1 MSEPVPKDRVEHHG
15 QNSRAK
21 LAYSQR
27 SVVHGGSKPPACTKY
42 GRNHSGVC
50 RKGFTGCFKCGE
62 TRNFMRKCPNKKQGS
77 SNEGNKS
84 QSSSIA
90 PPDRVAPR
98 GATSSAGGGTN
109 RLYSLNNRQEHE
121 NSPDIITDMIQSV
134 PIVKGFQEVFPDDLS
149 RVPPER

>member
-1 MSEPVPKDRVEHHG
+1 
-15 QNSRAK
+15 
-21 LAYSQR
+21 
-27 SVVHGGSKPPACTKY
+27 
-42 GRNHSGVC
+42 
-50 RKGFTGCFKCGE
+50 
-62 TRNFMRKCPNKKQGS
+62 MRKCPNKKQGS

-121 NSPDIITDMIQSV
+121 NSPDIITDMIQVFDFSV
-134 PIVKGFQEVFPDDLS
+134 YALRPRSNFIFYNSICCHELLCYF
-149 RVPPER
+149 